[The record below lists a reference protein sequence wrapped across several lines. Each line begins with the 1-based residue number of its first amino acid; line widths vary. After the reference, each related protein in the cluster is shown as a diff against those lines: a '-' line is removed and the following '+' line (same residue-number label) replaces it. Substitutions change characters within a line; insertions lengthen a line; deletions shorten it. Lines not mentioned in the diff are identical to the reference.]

1 MFRPAVR
8 ALARAPIATPCGPAS
23 RRLISTGPTKSR
35 SWKNT
40 VLRLGLAGGAI
51 YYYNTSSAFSKEP
64 QFSILAKTQQDNAN
78 ASSETLDSITPKIRE
93 ERAAARKASVNPEEL
108 EKEAGQE
115 AAFNPET
122 GEINWDCPCLGGMAH
137 GPCGEEFKAA
147 FSCFVYSEEEP
158 KGIDCIE
165 KFQGM
170 QNCFR
175 AHPDV
180 YGAEL
185 EDEEE
190 AEAAEAGAPAPAPS
204 SERPAAVAADIDAPS
219 QSEVKADEAEKV
231 DSTEPEFLV
240 PKAAHDA
247 ETKNQEAQK
256 TEN

>member
-8 ALARAPIATPCGPAS
+8 ALARAPAPKSCAGQG

-40 VLRLGLAGGAI
+40 VVRLGLAGGAI

-64 QFSILAKTQQDNAN
+64 QFSILAKTQSDNSN
-78 ASSETLDSITPKIRE
+78 QSSQTIDSITPKIRE
-93 ERAAARKASVNPEEL
+93 ERAAKQNANVNPEQL
-108 EKEAGQE
+108 EEEAGQQ

-175 AHPDV
+175 AHPDI

-185 EDEEE
+185 EDEE
-190 AEAAEAGAPAPAPS
+190 AEAAAPATSDAAPT
-204 SERPAAVAADIDAPS
+204 AADIDASSHPEEK
-219 QSEVKADEAEKV
+219 QARAKEVNADMKAEAEKGETAE
-231 DSTEPEFLV
+231 SEALV

-247 ETKNQEAQK
+247 EEKNQAVK
-256 TEN
+256 N